1 MCVGG
6 LGTTALSADGTNSRE
21 CLYTKV
27 WPGCLTLTSDS
38 ATAGGLFC
46 LALTSLFPL
55 PPWHDLDSVTA
66 DALTLRTVLR
76 TRLGGIG
83 GIPSKRNHRS
93 LKGDACAE
101 LPKLEGLPLVA
112 ASQRILPFAVGSP
125 SRRRRGTQGVSM
137 RMRLDT
143 ARSRILDVI
152 DMYCFE
158 CSRDLRYSKAVLN
171 NYLDK

>member
-1 MCVGG
+1 MCVSG

-76 TRLGGIG
+76 TRLGGI
-83 GIPSKRNHRS
+83 PRRNHRS
-93 LKGDACAE
+93 LRGDAPRQVCAE

-112 ASQRILPFAVGSP
+112 ASQRILPFTFVSP